1 MISRGDGIP
10 MSNIVDRPD
19 PEGPQ
24 RLALDRQRRFS
35 PVKALR
41 LMLRRTWM
49 LWRQQ
54 RKPEHAQV
62 FGLWRDRPESSLEL
76 QQTLRQEWVEG

>member
-1 MISRGDGIP
+1 MSWGDGIP
-10 MSNIVDRPD
+10 RSNIVDRPD
-19 PEGPQ
+19 P
-24 RLALDRQRRFS
+24 LDRQQDFL
-35 PVKALR
+35 PVKVLR
-41 LMLRRTWM
+41 LMLRWVSM

-62 FGLWRDRPESSLEL
+62 FGLWRDRPECSLAL